1 MSGLAPIVVEVDA
14 APMTVV
20 QALSAVMEDVQAV
33 KKGDRNTQQNYSFR
47 GVDSV
52 VNAVGPALRKHGV
65 IVVPVGA
72 VCESE
77 HYTTAKGTPMKG
89 VTLTVSFRF
98 YGPAGDFIDACVAGE
113 ASDTGDKA
121 TPKAHS
127 VAYRTLLLQALCIP
141 TDEADP
147 DSESYVR
154 GKGSEG
160 GPAAPPGGG
169 QERSVGRGA
178 FPPSDKGSE
187 GAAAN
192 ASDRPTRVAAASSP
206 SGKPPSPDAAG
217 GGGTNFT
224 APAGA
229 RGKPD
234 PKVIT
239 EEQRQHLHKVAVD
252 HKVPGA
258 DVTRLMREVTGDP
271 AMVSKKLPKDKLDA
285 VIAAVQAHNPAA
297 VA

>member
-154 GKGSEG
+154 GKSSG
-160 GPAAPPGGG
+160 G
-169 QERSVGRGA
+169 V
-178 FPPSDKGSE
+178 DH
-187 GAAAN
+187 GAAAP
-192 ASDRPTRVAAASSP
+192 AKPAGAPPP

-217 GGGTNFT
+217 GGGTNFQGMV
-224 APAGA
+224 PKGVQ
-229 RGKPD
+229 KQQD
-234 PKVIT
+234 SKVIT
-239 EEQRQHLHKVAVD
+239 EEQRQQLHKVAVD
-252 HKVPGA
+252 RKVPGA

-285 VIAAVQAHNPAA
+285 VIAAVQGWQKPEAA
-297 VA
+297 